1 MRLDPPHYSVCVCVC
16 VWITLKIEIIV
27 TFIENIVK
35 LVIITGYDYD
45 YGYCWYT
52 EWDL

>member
-1 MRLDPPHYSVCVCVC
+1 MADAIRLSPLVYVC

-27 TFIENIVK
+27 TFIEKIVK

-45 YGYCWYT
+45 YGYC
-52 EWDL
+52 